1 MTAKI
6 ILCAV
11 VILVFLFLA
20 FVGVRYVLF
29 HVAGEEYTR
38 KTLIHDVEDELRFL
52 EEYYKSLPS
61 EKAYS
66 SLKVLAN
73 IKKELS
79 MLESGI
85 KD

>member
-1 MTAKI
+1 MITKI
-6 ILCAV
+6 IICTAV
-11 VILVFLFLA
+11 AFAFLFLV

-52 EEYYKSLPS
+52 EEYYKSLPP
-61 EKAYS
+61 EKAYY
-66 SLKVLAN
+66 SLKILAN

>member
-1 MTAKI
+1 MIANI
-6 ILCAV
+6 ILCI
-11 VILVFLFLA
+11 VIVLAFLFL
-20 FVGVRYVLF
+20 VRYVLF

-52 EEYYKSLPS
+52 EEYYKSLPP

-66 SLKVLAN
+66 SLKILAN